1 MNDELTPEENED
13 RQMQQ
18 ADHLNRLTNKIYWAT
33 AIILFAFVIIQAVI
47 YFRK

>member
-1 MNDELTPEENED
+1 MNDDPTPEEED
-13 RQMQQ
+13 ERRIQQ

-33 AIILFAFVIIQAVI
+33 AIILFGFVIIQVVI

>member
-1 MNDELTPEENED
+1 MNDDPTPEENDE
-13 RQMQQ
+13 RRIQQ

-33 AIILFAFVIIQAVI
+33 AIILCVFVIIQAVI

>member
-1 MNDELTPEENED
+1 MNDDLTPEEHEEK
-13 RQMQQ
+13 RIQQ

-33 AIILFAFVIIQAVI
+33 AIILFGFVIIQAII

>member
-1 MNDELTPEENED
+1 MNDEPIPEEDED
-13 RQMQQ
+13 RRIQQ

-33 AIILFAFVIIQAVI
+33 AIILFGFVIIQVVI